1 MVKNHDSAGLPAY
14 LRFRGGDSE
23 TMINAARAPVANR
36 PKAVVKALLP
46 REKAFFAMSGIVPN
60 KTAERMTAPGP
71 ASVFG
76 AIAFSVFI
84 SHEAIDTSSAGDQIH
99 CIHIDFL
106 L

>member
-1 MVKNHDSAGLPAY
+1 LPAY
-14 LRFRGGDSE
+14 LRVRGGDSE

-46 REKAFFAMSGIVPN
+46 RENAFFAMSGIVPN

-84 SHEAIDTSSAGDQIH
+84 SCEAIDTSSAGDQFH